1 MRIRGSFAPVPT
13 PVDEVGRFDPQ
24 ALGAHLAWLASTPLD
39 GALVLGSNGEFP
51 SFTLSERLAVA
62 EAAAASRGALT
73 LLLGIGSCALE
84 EALDMVEA
92 AADLGYAAALL
103 PPPFYLRGAPVA
115 GLAAFLRA
123 VLDRAR
129 LPVLLYHVPQ
139 LTGVPLDENLLERVE
154 GHPRLAGVKDSTGRV
169 DEMERLLRRFGSRS
183 YLVGNDRLVAATLA
197 AGGTGS
203 ISAAAS
209 VAPGLVAAI
218 PHDPERQEEL
228 DAVRALLEEF
238 GLVAGVKALLRARGL
253 GRYGARPPS
262 VELDP
267 ARVRDLRVRFEGLWG
282 A

>member
-13 PVDEVGRFDPQ
+13 PVDAVGRFDAE

-84 EALDMVEA
+84 EALDMVDA

-103 PPPFYLRGAPVA
+103 PPPFYLRSAPVD
-115 GLAAFLRA
+115 GVAAFLGA

-139 LTGVPLDENLLERVE
+139 LTGVPLDEALLDRV
-154 GHPRLAGVKDSTGRV
+154 GDHPRLAGVKDSTGRV
-169 DEMERLLRRFGSRS
+169 EELERLLRRFGSRS
-183 YLVGNDRLVAATLA
+183 YLAGNDRLVAAALA

-209 VAPGLVAAI
+209 VAPDLVAAI
-218 PHDPERQEEL
+218 RHDPARQGEL
-228 DAVRALLEEF
+228 DAVRTLLEEF
-238 GLVAGVKALLRARGL
+238 GLIAAVKALLRAGGL

-267 ARVRDLRVRFEGLWG
+267 ARARDLRARFEGLCR